1 MTECV
6 EKPKMS
12 AEDHTFAQFT
22 TISPPPP
29 PPAGYWTPGV
39 APVQPLYVPPESA
52 GLGGTYLKICIATVG
67 LLLVGVGAWYFL
79 APQKQWDPLLEPY
92 VDFVEQTRGYE
103 FERPVDVRVENIAA
117 ALGQEALDGDV
128 APVDTWSPWTE
139 AYRLLGLYDPNVDL
153 AAARLETTQAN
164 AAAYYDPID
173 QVIVLPSDEID
184 VWLAETIVHEL
195 THALQDQHGLIV
207 NTFETPD
214 SWTMR
219 LALIEGDAN
228 RVTRAWVAQLPAE
241 QQDEYWSLVDDSPE
255 VDSSGDDFLAASFAL
270 PYILGEPTVELIMAN
285 EGVDALDELMRRP
298 SLGSSERLVDPL
310 SSTPSSTVS
319 FDRRVAKPD
328 GTVGNDGNL
337 GPVVW
342 FQALAPLVGT
352 DEALDAVVGFDADGF
367 VAYAG
372 PGTSTCVRFVLWF
385 NESSDAGEF
394 VDTAVSI
401 GLAAQHVG
409 EEVTIDQCDAVGDP
423 TRQSSDV
430 LVPLMYS
437 SYLAGWHVSEGLE
450 NDVARCAAFGQA
462 KTMPLEYDEY
472 PLWDDVVA
480 LSASFVADCA

>member
-228 RVTRAWVAQLPAE
+228 RV
-241 QQDEYWSLVDDSPE
+241 
-255 VDSSGDDFLAASFAL
+255 
-270 PYILGEPTVELIMAN
+270 M
-285 EGVDALDELMRRP
+285 
-298 SLGSSERLVDPL
+298 
-310 SSTPSSTVS
+310 
-319 FDRRVAKPD
+319 
-328 GTVGNDGNL
+328 
-337 GPVVW
+337 
-342 FQALAPLVGT
+342 
-352 DEALDAVVGFDADGF
+352 
-367 VAYAG
+367 
-372 PGTSTCVRFVLWF
+372 
-385 NESSDAGEF
+385 
-394 VDTAVSI
+394 
-401 GLAAQHVG
+401 
-409 EEVTIDQCDAVGDP
+409 
-423 TRQSSDV
+423 
-430 LVPLMYS
+430 
-437 SYLAGWHVSEGLE
+437 
-450 NDVARCAAFGQA
+450 
-462 KTMPLEYDEY
+462 
-472 PLWDDVVA
+472 
-480 LSASFVADCA
+480 